1 LLEASTSIFAIQ
13 QQQQQQQKK
22 KKHSK
27 AIIVKMKQT
36 ICDRKEEENKN
47 IKC

>member
-13 QQQQQQQKK
+13 QQQQQQ